1 MLVGKQ
7 AHIYICVLTDSEAV
21 DSLENLKSEQ

>member
-1 MLVGKQ
+1 MLVEKQ